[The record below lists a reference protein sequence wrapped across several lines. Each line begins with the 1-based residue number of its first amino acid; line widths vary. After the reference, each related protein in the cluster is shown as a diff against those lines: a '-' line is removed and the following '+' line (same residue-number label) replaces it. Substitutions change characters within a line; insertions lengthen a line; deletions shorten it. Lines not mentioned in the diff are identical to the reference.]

1 MAMELLQ
8 QIRDA
13 ESQAEQIVA
22 EARKEA
28 ADKIAQA
35 EKTVG
40 EHLTKYAVHEAYHA
54 GQLGI
59 LRQELG
65 K

>member
-1 MAMELLQ
+1 ML
-8 QIRDA
+8 
-13 ESQAEQIVA
+13 
-22 EARKEA
+22 A
-28 ADKIAQA
+28 ALAQVTA
-35 EKTVG
+35 PDLEVIKDEKTVG